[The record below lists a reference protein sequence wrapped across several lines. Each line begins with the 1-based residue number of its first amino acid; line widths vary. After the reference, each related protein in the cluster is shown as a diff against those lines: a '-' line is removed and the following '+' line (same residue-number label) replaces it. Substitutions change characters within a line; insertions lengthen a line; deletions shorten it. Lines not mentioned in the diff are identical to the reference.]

1 MLFSLI
7 IKQMKM
13 LIRNKQPLI
22 ILLVMPLV
30 LITILSNALGSM
42 MDGGEEVAIQANLL
56 IVDDSSW
63 VQEEE
68 AIKLFLEQEGVT
80 GPPMDALL
88 SQFKNSDPVELL
100 KNTILTSDEMKKYIV
115 TDYKQTVDL
124 KVTRQDKNIDGILS
138 IPSNFRLNYIK
149 SVYFNNADFAE
160 LSLYLNQDNDIRA
173 SIIESVIADWKSGY
187 TQSAALLDAGLSP
200 EKVMSSVNSVEKI
213 EQVLESNERKIPA
226 SIYYTVGMLVMFAL
240 YIPAFLAGF
249 ALQEVQWKVYDRILL
264 AGVSPILYALSI
276 FFTGTLVAFIQQAI
290 MLLFG
295 MFVLGI
301 QWISLEGMTVIVISY
316 SVFVGALSA
325 LMTTLQFRTKTE
337 GIANVF
343 NGIFITVFS
352 FLGGSFFNIRD
363 ISEILGKVGDLTPNG
378 ATMSAILS
386 IQKGQDLSVIWPFMF
401 AIYLLVVVCV
411 LLSIV
416 FFPRRGVAE

>member
-100 KNTILTSDEMKKYIV
+100 KNTILTSDEMKKYIA

-124 KVTRQDKNIDGILS
+124 KVARQDKNIDGILS

-173 SIIESVIADWKSGY
+173 SIIESVLADWKSGY

-264 AGVSPILYALSI
+264 AGVSPILYTLSI

-301 QWISLEGMTVIVISY
+301 EWISLEGMTVIVISY

-363 ISEILGKVGDLTPNG
+363 ISEILGKIGDLTPNG

-416 FFPRRGVAE
+416 FFPRRGVTE

>member
-7 IKQMKM
+7 AKQMKM

-30 LITILSNALGSM
+30 LITILSNALGSI
-42 MDGGEEVAIQANLL
+42 MDGGEEAAIQANLL
-56 IVDDSSW
+56 IVDNSSW
-63 VQEEE
+63 AQEEK

-80 GPPMDALL
+80 GPPLEAMLI
-88 SQFKNSDPVELL
+88 QFKSSDPVELL
-100 KNTILTSDEMKKYIV
+100 HGTILASDEMKKYIAV
-115 TDYKQTVDL
+115 DYKKNVDL
-124 KVTRQDKNIDGILS
+124 KVARQDENIDGILN
-138 IPSNFRLNYIK
+138 IPTNFRLNYVK
-149 SVYFNNADFAE
+149 SAYFNNTNLPN

-173 SIIESVIADWKSGY
+173 SIIVSVLTDWQTGY
-187 TQSAALLDAGLSP
+187 TQSAALLAADLSP
-200 EKVMSSVNSVEKI
+200 QEIMSNVSSVEKI
-213 EQVLESNERKIPA
+213 EQTLEANERKIPA

-240 YIPAFLAGF
+240 YMPAFLAGF

-264 AGVSPILYALSI
+264 AGISPVLYTLSI
-276 FFTGTLVAFIQQAI
+276 FFTGTFVAFIQQAM

-301 QWISLEGMTVIVISY
+301 EWISLEAMVVIIVSY

-325 LMTTLQFRTKTE
+325 LLTTLQFRTKTE

-343 NGIFITVFS
+343 NGLFITVFS

-363 ISEILGKVGDLTPNG
+363 ISETLGKIGDFTPNG

-386 IQKGQDLSVIWPFMF
+386 IQKGLDLSVIWPFML
-401 AIYLLVVVCV
+401 AIYVLVVVCV

>member
-7 IKQMKM
+7 AKQMKM

-30 LITILSNALGSM
+30 LITILSNALGSI
-42 MDGGEEVAIQANLL
+42 MDGGEEAAIQANLL

-63 VQEEE
+63 TQEKE
-68 AIKLFLEQEGVT
+68 AIKLFLEREGVT
-80 GPPMDALL
+80 GPPLDALL
-88 SQFKNSDPVELL
+88 KQFKSSDPVELL
-100 KNTILTSDEMKKYIV
+100 KDTILASDEMKKYIAV
-115 TDYKQTVDL
+115 DYKQTVDL
-124 KVTRQDKNIDGILS
+124 KAARQDENLDGILN
-138 IPSNFRLNYIK
+138 IPTDFRLNYIK
-149 SVYFNNADFAE
+149 SAYFNNGNFAE

-173 SIIESVIADWKSGY
+173 SIIQSVLADWQSGY
-187 TQSAALLDAGLSP
+187 TQSAALLEANLSP
-200 EKVMSSVNSVEKI
+200 QEIMNNLSSVEKI
-213 EQVLESNERKIPA
+213 EQVLEANERKIPA

-264 AGVSPILYALSI
+264 AGVSPILYTLSI

-290 MLLFG
+290 MLIFG
-295 MFVLGI
+295 MLVLGI
-301 QWISLEGMTVIVISY
+301 EWISLEGMTVIVVSY

-343 NGIFITVFS
+343 NGLFITVFS

-363 ISEILGKVGDLTPNG
+363 ISEVLGKIGDLTPNG
-378 ATMSAILS
+378 ATMSAVLS

-401 AIYLLVVVCV
+401 ALYILVVVCI

>member
-7 IKQMKM
+7 AKQMKM

-30 LITILSNALGSM
+30 LITILSNALGSI
-42 MDGGEEVAIQANLL
+42 MDGGEGAAIQANLL

-63 VQEEE
+63 TQEEE
-68 AIKLFLEQEGVT
+68 AIKLFLEREGVT
-80 GPPMDALL
+80 GPALDALL
-88 SQFKNSDPVELL
+88 KQFKSSDPVELL
-100 KNTILTSDEMKKYIV
+100 KDTILASDEMKKYIAV
-115 TDYKQTVDL
+115 DYKQTVDL
-124 KVTRQDKNIDGILS
+124 KAVRQDENIDGILN
-138 IPSNFRLNYIK
+138 IPTDFRLNYIK
-149 SVYFNNADFAE
+149 TAYFNNANFAE

-173 SIIESVIADWKSGY
+173 SIIQSVLADWQSGY
-187 TQSAALLDAGLSP
+187 TQSAALLEANLSP
-200 EKVMSSVNSVEKI
+200 QEIMSNLEGVEKI
-213 EQVLESNERKIPA
+213 EQVLEANERKIPA

-264 AGVSPILYALSI
+264 AGVSPILYTLSI
-276 FFTGTLVAFIQQAI
+276 FFTGTLVAFTQQVI

-301 QWISLEGMTVIVISY
+301 EWISLEGMTVIIVSY
-316 SVFVGALSA
+316 SLFVGALSA
-325 LMTTLQFRTKTE
+325 LMTTLQFRTKTD
-337 GIANVF
+337 GIANIF
-343 NGIFITVFS
+343 NGLFITVFS

-363 ISEILGKVGDLTPNG
+363 ISEMLGKIGDLTPNG

-401 AIYLLVVVCV
+401 ALYILVVVCV

>member
-7 IKQMKM
+7 TKQMKM

-30 LITILSNALGSM
+30 LITILSNALGSI
-42 MDGGEEVAIQANLL
+42 MDGGEEAAVQANLL

-63 VQEEE
+63 AQEEE
-68 AIKLFLEQEGVT
+68 AVKLFLEQEGVT
-80 GPPMDALL
+80 GLPLDALL
-88 SQFKNSDPVELL
+88 NQFKSNDPVELL
-100 KNTILTSDEMKKYIV
+100 KSTILTSDEMKKYIAV
-115 TDYKQTVDL
+115 DFKETVNL
-124 KVTRQDKNIDGILS
+124 ETVRQDDNIDGILN
-138 IPSNFRLNYIK
+138 IPTGFRLNYIK
-149 SVYFNNADFAE
+149 TAYFNNANFAE

-173 SIIESVIADWKSGY
+173 SIIESVLADWQSGY
-187 TQSAALLDAGLSP
+187 TQSVALLEAGLSP
-200 EKVMSSVNSVEKI
+200 QEIMSNLGSVEKI
-213 EQVLESNERKIPA
+213 EQVLEGNERKIPA

-264 AGVSPILYALSI
+264 AGVSPISYTLSI
-276 FFTGTLVAFIQQAI
+276 FFTGILVAFIQQVI

-301 QWISLEGMTVIVISY
+301 DWIGLEGMVIIIVSY
-316 SVFVGALSA
+316 SVFVGALTA
-325 LMTTLQFRTKTE
+325 LFTTLQFRTKTE

-343 NGIFITVFS
+343 NGLFITVFS

-363 ISEILGKVGDLTPNG
+363 LSETLGKIGDFTPNG

-386 IQKGQDLSVIWPFMF
+386 IQKGQDLSVIWPFML
-401 AIYLLVVVCV
+401 AIYILVVVCV

>member
-68 AIKLFLEQEGVT
+68 AIKLFLEQEGIT

-100 KNTILTSDEMKKYIV
+100 KNTILTSDEMKKYIA

-173 SIIESVIADWKSGY
+173 SIIESVLADWKSGY
-187 TQSAALLDAGLSP
+187 TQSAALLDVGLSP

-264 AGVSPILYALSI
+264 AGVSPILYTLSI

-301 QWISLEGMTVIVISY
+301 EWISLEGLTVIVISY

-363 ISEILGKVGDLTPNG
+363 ISEILGKIGDLTPNG

-416 FFPRRGVAE
+416 FFPRRGVTE

>member
-264 AGVSPILYALSI
+264 AGVSPILYTLSI

>member
-264 AGVSPILYALSI
+264 AGVSPILYTLSI

-363 ISEILGKVGDLTPNG
+363 ISEILGKIGDLTPNG

-401 AIYLLVVVCV
+401 AIYLLIVVCV

>member
-7 IKQMKM
+7 SKQMKM
-13 LIRNKQPLI
+13 LVRNKQPLI

-30 LITILSNALGSM
+30 LITILSSALGSI
-42 MDGGEEVAIQANLL
+42 MDGGNEAAIQANLL
-56 IVDDSSW
+56 IVDNSSW
-63 VQEEE
+63 AQEES
-68 AIKLFLEQEGVT
+68 AIKQFLEQEGIK
-80 GPPMDALL
+80 GPPLDAMLT
-88 SQFKNSDPVELL
+88 QFKSSEPLELL
-100 KNTILTSDEMKKYIV
+100 NSTILASDEMKKYIAV
-115 TDYKQTVDL
+115 DYKKTVDL
-124 KVTRQDKNIDGILS
+124 KTARQDEKIDGILN
-138 IPSNFRLNYIK
+138 IPVDFRLNYIK
-149 SVYFNNADFAE
+149 TAYFKSTNFPD
-160 LSLYLNQDNDIRA
+160 LSLYLNQDNEIRA
-173 SIIESVIADWKSGY
+173 SIIESVLTDWQRGY
-187 TQSAALLDAGLSP
+187 TQSAILSKAGLSP
-200 EKVMSSVNSVEKI
+200 QEIMSNVRTVEKI
-213 EQVLESNERKIPA
+213 EQVLEVNERMIPA

-264 AGVSPILYALSI
+264 AGVSPVLYSLSI
-276 FFTGTLVAFIQQAI
+276 FFTGTFVAFIQQTV

-301 QWISLEGMTVIVISY
+301 EWISLEGMVIIIVSY

-325 LMTTLQFRTKTE
+325 LMTTLQFRTKAE
-337 GIANVF
+337 GIANLF
-343 NGIFITVFS
+343 NGLFITVFS

-363 ISEILGKVGDLTPNG
+363 ISETLGKIGDFTPNG

-386 IQKGQDLSVIWPFMF
+386 IQKGQDLSVIWPFML
-401 AIYLLVVVCV
+401 AIYVLVIVCV

>member
-7 IKQMKM
+7 AKQMKM

-30 LITILSNALGSM
+30 LITILSNALGSI
-42 MDGGEEVAIQANLL
+42 MDGGEETAIQANLL
-56 IVDDSSW
+56 IVDNSSW
-63 VQEEE
+63 AQEEK

-80 GPPMDALL
+80 GPALDALL
-88 SQFKNSDPVELL
+88 IQFKSSDPVELL
-100 KNTILTSDEMKKYIV
+100 HGTILASDEMKTYIAV
-115 TDYKQTVDL
+115 DYKKKADL
-124 KVTRQDKNIDGILS
+124 KVARQDENIDGILT
-138 IPSNFRLNYIK
+138 IPADFRLNYIK
-149 SVYFNNADFAE
+149 SAYFNDRKFAS

-173 SIIESVIADWKSGY
+173 SIIESVLIDWQRGY
-187 TQSAALLDAGLSP
+187 TQSAALLEADLSP
-200 EKVMSSVNSVEKI
+200 QEIMNNVGSVEKI
-213 EQVLESNERKIPA
+213 EQVLETNERKIPA

-240 YIPAFLAGF
+240 YIPAFIAGF

-264 AGVSPILYALSI
+264 AGVSPILYTLSI
-276 FFTGTLVAFIQQAI
+276 FFAGSLVAFIQQVI

-301 QWISLEGMTVIVISY
+301 EWISLEGMVVIIVSY

-325 LMTTLQFRTKTE
+325 LLTTLQFRTKTE

-343 NGIFITVFS
+343 NGLFITVFS
-352 FLGGSFFNIRD
+352 FLGGSFFNVRD
-363 ISEILGKVGDLTPNG
+363 ISETLGKIGDLTPNG

-386 IQKGQDLSVIWPFMF
+386 IQKGLDLPAIWPFML
-401 AIYLLVVVCV
+401 AIYVLVVVCV

>member
-7 IKQMKM
+7 AKQMKM

-30 LITILSNALGSM
+30 LITILSNALGSI
-42 MDGGEEVAIQANLL
+42 MDGEEEAAIQANLL
-56 IVDDSSW
+56 IIDDSSW
-63 VQEEE
+63 AQEEE
-68 AIKLFLEQEGVT
+68 AIKLFLEQEGVI
-80 GPPMDALL
+80 GPPLGALL
-88 SQFKNSDPVELL
+88 NQFKSNDPVELL
-100 KNTILTSDEMKKYIV
+100 KSNILTSDEMKKYIAV
-115 TDYKQTVDL
+115 TYKQTVDL
-124 KVTRQDKNIDGILS
+124 KAARQSGDMDGILT
-138 IPSNFRLNYIK
+138 IPTNFRLNYIK
-149 SVYFNNADFAE
+149 SAYFNNANFAE
-160 LSLYLNQDNDIRA
+160 LSLYLNQDNEIRA
-173 SIIESVIADWKSGY
+173 SIIESVLADWQSGY
-187 TQSAALLDAGLSP
+187 TQSATLLGAGLLP
-200 EKVMSSVNSVEKI
+200 QEIMSNIKSVQKI
-213 EQVLESNERKIPA
+213 EQVLEADERKIPA

-264 AGVSPILYALSI
+264 AGVSPVLYTLSI
-276 FFTGTLVAFIQQAI
+276 FFTGTLVAIIQQAI

-301 QWISLEGMTVIVISY
+301 EWISLEGMVVIIVSY

-325 LMTTLQFRTKTE
+325 LFTTLQFRTKTE

-343 NGIFITVFS
+343 NGLFITVFS

-363 ISEILGKVGDLTPNG
+363 ISETLGEIGDLTPNG

-386 IQKGQDLSVIWPFMF
+386 IQKGQDLSVIWPFML
-401 AIYLLVVVCV
+401 ALYILVIVCV

>member
-264 AGVSPILYALSI
+264 AGVSPILYTLSI

-363 ISEILGKVGDLTPNG
+363 ISEILGKIGDLTPNG

>member
-7 IKQMKM
+7 AKQMKM

-22 ILLVMPLV
+22 ILLVMPIV
-30 LITILSNALGSM
+30 LITILSNALGSI
-42 MDGGEEVAIQANLL
+42 MDGGEEAAIQANLL
-56 IVDDSSW
+56 IVDNSSW
-63 VQEEE
+63 AQEEP
-68 AIKLFLEQEGVT
+68 AIKQFLEQEGII
-80 GPPMDALL
+80 GPPLDALL
-88 SQFKNSDPVELL
+88 TQFKSSDPVELL
-100 KNTILTSDEMKKYIV
+100 NSTILASDEMKKYIAV
-115 TDYKQTVDL
+115 DYKKKVDV
-124 KVTRQDKNIDGILS
+124 KIARQDENIDGILN
-138 IPSNFRLNYIK
+138 IPADFRLSYIK
-149 SVYFNNADFAE
+149 LAYFNDTNSPE
-160 LSLYLNQDNDIRA
+160 LSLYLNQDNEIRA
-173 SIIESVIADWKSGY
+173 SIIESVLTDWQRGY
-187 TQSAALLDAGLSP
+187 TQSAALLAADLSP
-200 EKVMSSVNSVEKI
+200 QEIMKNVGSVEKI
-213 EQVLESNERKIPA
+213 EQVLEVNERKIPA

-240 YIPAFLAGF
+240 YIPAFIAGF

-264 AGVSPILYALSI
+264 AGVAPVLYTLSI
-276 FFTGTLVAFIQQAI
+276 FFTGTIVAFIQQVI

-301 QWISLEGMTVIVISY
+301 EWISLQGMVLIIVSY
-316 SVFVGALSA
+316 SVFIGALSA

-343 NGIFITVFS
+343 NGLFITVFS

-363 ISEILGKVGDLTPNG
+363 ISETLGKIGDFTPNG

-401 AIYLLVVVCV
+401 AIYVLVIVCV
-411 LLSIV
+411 FLSIV

>member
-173 SIIESVIADWKSGY
+173 SIIESVLADWKSGY

-264 AGVSPILYALSI
+264 AGVSPILYTLSI
-276 FFTGTLVAFIQQAI
+276 FFTGTLVAFIQQGI

-301 QWISLEGMTVIVISY
+301 EWISLEGMTVIVISY

-363 ISEILGKVGDLTPNG
+363 ISEILGKIGDLTPNG

-416 FFPRRGVAE
+416 FFPRRGVTE

>member
-1 MLFSLI
+1 
-7 IKQMKM
+7 M

-138 IPSNFRLNYIK
+138 IPPNFRLNYIK

-173 SIIESVIADWKSGY
+173 SIIESVLADWKSGY

-264 AGVSPILYALSI
+264 AGVSPILYTISI

-301 QWISLEGMTVIVISY
+301 EWISLEGMTVIVISY

-363 ISEILGKVGDLTPNG
+363 ISEILGKIGDLTPNG

-416 FFPRRGVAE
+416 FFPRRGVTE

>member
-68 AIKLFLEQEGVT
+68 AIKLFLEQEGIT

-100 KNTILTSDEMKKYIV
+100 KNTILTSDEMKKYIA

-173 SIIESVIADWKSGY
+173 SIIESVLADWKSEY
-187 TQSAALLDAGLSP
+187 TQSAALLDVGLSP

-264 AGVSPILYALSI
+264 AGVSPILYTLSI

-301 QWISLEGMTVIVISY
+301 EWISLEGLTVIVISY

-363 ISEILGKVGDLTPNG
+363 ISEILGKIGDLTPNG

-416 FFPRRGVAE
+416 FFPRRGVTE

>member
-173 SIIESVIADWKSGY
+173 SIIESVLADWKSGY

-264 AGVSPILYALSI
+264 AGVSPILYTLSI
-276 FFTGTLVAFIQQAI
+276 FFTGTLVAFIQQGI

-301 QWISLEGMTVIVISY
+301 EWISLEGMTVIVISY

-363 ISEILGKVGDLTPNG
+363 ISEILGEIGDLTPNG

-416 FFPRRGVAE
+416 FFPRRGVTE

>member
-386 IQKGQDLSVIWPFMF
+386 IQKGQDLSVIWPFMY

-416 FFPRRGVAE
+416 FFPRRGVTE

>member
-7 IKQMKM
+7 TKQMKM

-30 LITILSNALGSM
+30 LITILSNALGSI
-42 MDGGEEVAIQANLL
+42 MDGGEEAAIQANLL
-56 IVDDSSW
+56 IVDNSTW
-63 VQEEE
+63 AEEEE
-68 AIKLFLEQEGVT
+68 AIKLFLEQQGVT
-80 GPPMDALL
+80 GPPLDALL
-88 SQFKNSDPVELL
+88 TQFKSSDPVELL
-100 KNTILTSDEMKKYIV
+100 NSTILDSDEMKKYIV
-115 TDYKQTVDL
+115 VDYKKTVDL
-124 KVTRQDKNIDGILS
+124 KVARQDKSIDGILNITS
-138 IPSNFRLNYIK
+138 DFRLNYIK
-149 SVYFNNADFAE
+149 STYFNKAEFAE
-160 LSLYLNQDNDIRA
+160 LSLYLNQENDIRA
-173 SIIESVIADWKSGY
+173 SIIESVLKDWQTGY
-187 TQSAALLDAGLSP
+187 TQSTALLAADLSP
-200 EKVMSSVNSVEKI
+200 LEIMSNVSSVEKI
-213 EQVLESNERKIPA
+213 EQVLEAHERKIPA
-226 SIYYTVGMLVMFAL
+226 TIYYTVGMLVMFAL

-264 AGVSPILYALSI
+264 AGVSPILYTFSI

-301 QWISLEGMTVIVISY
+301 EWISLEGMVVIVVSY

-325 LMTTLQFRTKTE
+325 LLTTLQFRTKTE
-337 GIANVF
+337 GIAIVF
-343 NGIFITVFS
+343 NGLFITVFS

-363 ISEILGKVGDLTPNG
+363 ISETLGKIGDVTPNG

-386 IQKGQDLSVIWPFMF
+386 IQKGQDLSVIWPFML
-401 AIYLLVVVCV
+401 AIYVLVVVCV

-416 FFPRRGVAE
+416 LFPRRGVAE

>member
-138 IPSNFRLNYIK
+138 IPPNFRLNYIK

-173 SIIESVIADWKSGY
+173 SIIESVLADWKSGY

-264 AGVSPILYALSI
+264 AGVSPILYTLSI

-301 QWISLEGMTVIVISY
+301 EWISLEGMTVIVISY

-363 ISEILGKVGDLTPNG
+363 ISEILGKIGDLTPNG

-401 AIYLLVVVCV
+401 AIYILVVVCV

-416 FFPRRGVAE
+416 FFPRRGVTE

>member
-173 SIIESVIADWKSGY
+173 SIIESVLADWKSGY

-264 AGVSPILYALSI
+264 AGVSPILYTISI

-301 QWISLEGMTVIVISY
+301 EWISLEGMTVIVISY

-352 FLGGSFFNIRD
+352 FLGGSFFYIRD
-363 ISEILGKVGDLTPNG
+363 ISEILGKIGDLTPNG

-416 FFPRRGVAE
+416 FFPRRGVTE

>member
-173 SIIESVIADWKSGY
+173 SIIESVLADWKSGY

-264 AGVSPILYALSI
+264 AGVSPILYTLSI

-301 QWISLEGMTVIVISY
+301 EWISLEGMTVIVISY

-363 ISEILGKVGDLTPNG
+363 ISEILGKIGDLTPNG

-416 FFPRRGVAE
+416 FFPRRGVTE

>member
-138 IPSNFRLNYIK
+138 IPPNFRLNYIK

-173 SIIESVIADWKSGY
+173 AIIESVLADWKSGY
-187 TQSAALLDAGLSP
+187 MQSAALLDAGLSP

-264 AGVSPILYALSI
+264 AGVSPILYTLSI

-301 QWISLEGMTVIVISY
+301 EWISLEGMAVIVISY

-363 ISEILGKVGDLTPNG
+363 ISEILGKIGDLTPNG

-386 IQKGQDLSVIWPFMF
+386 IQKGQDLSVIWPFMY

-416 FFPRRGVAE
+416 FFPRRGVTE

>member
-124 KVTRQDKNIDGILS
+124 KITRQDKNIDGILS
-138 IPSNFRLNYIK
+138 IPPNFRLNYIK

-173 SIIESVIADWKSGY
+173 SIIESVLADWKSGY

-264 AGVSPILYALSI
+264 AGVSPILYTLSI

-301 QWISLEGMTVIVISY
+301 EWISLEGMTVIVISY

-363 ISEILGKVGDLTPNG
+363 ISEILGKIGDLTPNG

-416 FFPRRGVAE
+416 FFPRRGVTE

>member
-1 MLFSLI
+1 MLFTLI
-7 IKQMKM
+7 AKQMKM

-30 LITILSNALGSM
+30 LITILSNALGSI
-42 MDGGEEVAIQANLL
+42 MDSGEEAAIQANLL
-56 IVDDSSW
+56 IVDNSSW
-63 VQEEE
+63 AQEEK
-68 AIKLFLEQEGVT
+68 AIKLFLEQEGVN
-80 GPPMDALL
+80 GPPLEAMLI
-88 SQFKNSDPVELL
+88 QFKSSDPVELL
-100 KNTILTSDEMKKYIV
+100 NGTILASDEMKKYIAV
-115 TDYKQTVDL
+115 DYKKYVDL
-124 KVTRQDKNIDGILS
+124 KVARQDENIDGILN
-138 IPSNFRLNYIK
+138 IPTNFRLDYVK
-149 SVYFNNADFAE
+149 SAYFNNTNLPD
-160 LSLYLNQDNDIRA
+160 LSLYLNQDNEIRA
-173 SIIESVIADWKSGY
+173 SIIESVLTDWQTGY
-187 TQSAALLDAGLSP
+187 TQSAALLSADLSP
-200 EKVMSSVNSVEKI
+200 QEIMSNVTSVEKL
-213 EQVLESNERKIPA
+213 EQTLEANERKIPA

-264 AGVSPILYALSI
+264 AGVSPILYTLSI
-276 FFTGTLVAFIQQAI
+276 FFTGTFVAFIQQVM

-301 QWISLEGMTVIVISY
+301 EWISLEAMVVIIVSY

-343 NGIFITVFS
+343 NGLFITVFS

-363 ISEILGKVGDLTPNG
+363 ISETLGKIGDFTPNG

-386 IQKGQDLSVIWPFMF
+386 IQKGQDLSVIWPFML
-401 AIYLLVVVCV
+401 AIYVLVVVCV

>member
-138 IPSNFRLNYIK
+138 IPPNFRLNYIK

-173 SIIESVIADWKSGY
+173 SIIESVLADWKSGY

-264 AGVSPILYALSI
+264 AGVSPILYTLSI

-301 QWISLEGMTVIVISY
+301 EWISLEGMTVIVISY

-363 ISEILGKVGDLTPNG
+363 ISEILGKIGDLTPNG

-386 IQKGQDLSVIWPFMF
+386 IQKGQDLSVIWPFMY

-416 FFPRRGVAE
+416 FFPRRGVTE

>member
-68 AIKLFLEQEGVT
+68 AIKLFLEQEGIT

-88 SQFKNSDPVELL
+88 SQLKNSDPVELL
-100 KNTILTSDEMKKYIV
+100 KNTILTSDEMKKYIA

-173 SIIESVIADWKSGY
+173 SIIESVLADWKSGY
-187 TQSAALLDAGLSP
+187 TQSAALLDVGLSP

-264 AGVSPILYALSI
+264 AGVSPILYTLSI

-301 QWISLEGMTVIVISY
+301 EWISLEGLTVIVISY

-363 ISEILGKVGDLTPNG
+363 ISETLGKIGDLTPNG

-416 FFPRRGVAE
+416 FFPRRGVTE

>member
-138 IPSNFRLNYIK
+138 IPPNFRLNYIK

-173 SIIESVIADWKSGY
+173 SIIESVLADWKSGY

-264 AGVSPILYALSI
+264 AGVSPILYTISI

-301 QWISLEGMTVIVISY
+301 EWISLEGMTVIVISY

-363 ISEILGKVGDLTPNG
+363 ISEILGKIGDLTPNG

-416 FFPRRGVAE
+416 FFPRRGVTE

>member
-7 IKQMKM
+7 LKQMKM

-68 AIKLFLEQEGVT
+68 AIKLFLEQEGIT

-100 KNTILTSDEMKKYIV
+100 KNTILTSDEMKKYIA

-173 SIIESVIADWKSGY
+173 SIIESVLADWKSGY
-187 TQSAALLDAGLSP
+187 TQSAALLDVGLSP

-264 AGVSPILYALSI
+264 AGVSPILYTLSI
-276 FFTGTLVAFIQQAI
+276 FFTGTLVAFIQQGI

-301 QWISLEGMTVIVISY
+301 EWISLEGLTVIVISY

-363 ISEILGKVGDLTPNG
+363 ISEILGKIGDLTPNG

-416 FFPRRGVAE
+416 FFPRRGVTE